1 MAENERLNQS
11 SPNTVRFSEDEHA
24 EVGHE
29 SHKTHSESPNS
40 QTKIALKNGK
50 NQSDAEENFIS
61 NHVNYPTKRTSESS
75 EQSIELEEA
84 LGYLASKK
92 TWHFLIFLAIA
103 SFDIPFA
110 FNLMIPVFLVAPN
123 EGPQDPCF
131 YCLGNDKVAID
142 PSYNNYTRF
151 SQSDSSTNY
160 TVTSDQCYFTPGSDI
175 NEEWTN
181 VTWNECTKFEGR
193 CDKPYGWTPVKEFS
207 LYCESSKWVE
217 LANSIFYLGVL
228 LGSFFTNSM
237 SDRFGRKWVVLGGL
251 FVQATFGIL
260 TGLLP
265 SFPVFVAGRFV
276 QGLIAK
282 AVGYVSYV
290 MCLEFLP
297 IKLRTF
303 YGILYNV
310 VWVTGY
316 CLVGVF
322 AYLCQDWR
330 KLTLALNGLLILFV
344 GHCWFLPESPQ
355 FHVASNQVDKA
366 RKVIQKGAKIN
377 RIQFRF
383 RLRPAIDADSPEAV
397 GNRVYTPLDLVR
409 TPRIRLYFFMV
420 SSLWFVNNLG
430 YYMLSLASTR
440 WGGNVYVSYC
450 LGGMVELPAYGVAF
464 LLAEYFGRKW
474 TLVVAEWILAFFC
487 LLLGYCNTYLPDSQA
502 WVVIAVGISCKF
514 FVGITFS
521 LLLLI
526 GTEVFPT
533 VVRGMAVG
541 ACTLIGDFGSV
552 MAPSIFFLE
561 QIYSPLPYIMVGIA
575 SALGGSSV
583 VFIAETW
590 HRPLPVTI
598 HDTETLHKRMALTA
612 EQLRN
617 NDFQTTEKKPKTSP
631 ESQEQTSTH
640 NSNIPSHMTADG
652 SNCQDGPNNTNQK
665 CPEKMNGSPP
675 PFQEPQLDNIK
686 NAAADETSI

>member
-1 MAENERLNQS
+1 MGEAELHNPGL
-11 SPNTVRFSEDEHA
+11 VRFSDEHMEPTTEA
-24 EVGHE
+24 NNNLDSATANNDNNSKSADTNNVNNQNTNHQTCNN
-29 SHKTHSESPNS
+29 SNSSPE
-40 QTKIALKNGK
+40 GG
-50 NQSDAEENFIS
+50 
-61 NHVNYPTKRTSESS
+61 
-75 EQSIELEEA
+75 QSIELEEA

-123 EGPQDPCF
+123 EGPQSPCF
-131 YCLGNDKVAID
+131 YCLGDETVQID
-142 PSYNNYTRF
+142 PYTNTNTSLLTQ
-151 SQSDSSTNY
+151 SQQRY
-160 TVTSDQCYFTPGSDI
+160 TVTSDQCYFAPGEGVDES
-175 NEEWTN
+175 WQN
-181 VTWNECTKFEGR
+181 VTWRQCTKFEGR

-207 LYCESSKWVE
+207 LYCESGKWVE

-228 LGSFFTNSM
+228 LGSFFTNSI

-260 TGLLP
+260 TGVLP

-310 VWVTGY
+310 VWVSGY
-316 CLVGVF
+316 CMVGVF

-330 KLTLALNGLLILFV
+330 KLTLTLNAILILFI

-355 FHVASNQVDKA
+355 FHVASNQVEKA
-366 RKVIQKGAKIN
+366 RKVMMKGARIN
-377 RIQFRF
+377 RMQFNYQ
-383 RLRPAIDADSPEAV
+383 LKPAIEADSSEAV
-397 GNRVYTPLDLVR
+397 GTRVYTPLDLVK
-409 TPRIRLYFFMV
+409 TPRIRVYFFMV

-440 WGGNVYVSYC
+440 WGGNVYISFC
-450 LGGMVELPAYGVAF
+450 LGGIVELPAYAVAF
-464 LLAEYFGRKW
+464 VLAERYGRKW
-474 TLVVAEWILAFFC
+474 TLVCAEWCLAVFC
-487 LLLGYCNTYLPDSQA
+487 FLLGYFNTYLPESHDWA
-502 WVVIAVGISCKF
+502 VIAVGISCKF

-561 QIYSPLPYIMVGIA
+561 QIYSPLPYLIVGVA

-583 VFIAETW
+583 IFIAETW

-598 HDTETLHKRMALTA
+598 QDTETLHKRPPLTP
-612 EQLRN
+612 EQLKN
-617 NDFQTTEKKPKTSP
+617 NDFTQSPAESDTSKAHPPINHKDAQNDCKVPKTNGVEKQKPPTIIPDCKIDPGTP
-631 ESQEQTSTH
+631 EEES
-640 NSNIPSHMTADG
+640 
-652 SNCQDGPNNTNQK
+652 
-665 CPEKMNGSPP
+665 
-675 PFQEPQLDNIK
+675 
-686 NAAADETSI
+686 SI